1 MLMNYQKKSKVTGLL
16 RLNEE
21 CLGLPDDNLEAFIP
35 ISRFISFK
43 AEQIIFSESQP
54 ARSFF
59 ILEKGHVRLNFS
71 RREPVDLNPGQMFGD
86 WAIINDTVRL
96 ATAVAKSNAS
106 VLEID
111 AARFFDHGCISPA
124 ISLQVVK
131 AIARK
136 LILRIQSRSQISTR
150 ILIEHGENEQV
161 EFKSTL
167 RKNLKTEAKDPA
179 IETAVL
185 KTIAAFLNSR
195 GGTLLVGVQDNG
207 GISGIGPDE
216 FVSSDKYLLHFS
228 HLLDNRLGTHINQHI
243 HYDLVKMGD
252 EFVLRVDCDPSAR
265 PVFVKDANMEYF
277 FVRNGP
283 STISYSL
290 SQAVAY
296 IRERF

>member
-1 MLMNYQKKSKVTGLL
+1 MDYKKKNRVTGLL

-21 CLGLPDDNLEAFIP
+21 CLGLSDNDLDAFVP
-35 ISRFISFK
+35 ISRFINYKSG
-43 AEQIIFSESQP
+43 QIIFSESQP
-54 ARSFF
+54 AHSFF
-59 ILEKGHVRLNFS
+59 ILGKGHVRMNFS

-96 ATAVAKSNAS
+96 ATAVAKSNAN

-111 AARFFDHGCISPA
+111 ATRFFDHNWVLPA
-124 ISLQVVK
+124 ISLHVVK
-131 AIARK
+131 VIARK

-167 RKNLKTEAKDPA
+167 RKNLKTNVKDPA
-179 IETAVL
+179 IELATL

-207 GISGIGPDE
+207 GISGISPDE
-216 FVSSDKYLLHFS
+216 FDNPDKYLLHFS
-228 HLLDNRLGTHINQHI
+228 HLLDGRLGTHVNQHI
-243 HYDLVKMGD
+243 HYDLVRMGA
-252 EFVLRVDCDPSAR
+252 EFILRVDCDPSAR
-265 PVFVKDANMEYF
+265 PVFVRDGNMEYF

-283 STISYSL
+283 STINYSL